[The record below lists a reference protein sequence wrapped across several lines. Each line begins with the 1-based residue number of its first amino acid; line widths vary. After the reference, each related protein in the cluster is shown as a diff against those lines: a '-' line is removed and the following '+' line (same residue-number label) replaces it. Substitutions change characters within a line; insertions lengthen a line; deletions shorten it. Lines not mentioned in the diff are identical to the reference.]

1 MGTPVPEPIL
11 ASATFHNNHAW
22 EFFIFIFLY
31 IEVNR
36 GRNKT
41 KVEKDGEP
49 GNFEFLRKWMIV
61 CKLGKMK
68 IGES

>member
-1 MGTPVPEPIL
+1 MANYIY
-11 ASATFHNNHAW
+11 
-22 EFFIFIFLY
+22 IYIYIY

-61 CKLGKMK
+61 CKL
-68 IGES
+68 